1 MQVPVSSN
9 PKRFSMTYKERAAKV
24 YVPMEIK
31 LCQQLGVTRSELH
44 LLGVKHVNN
53 LVQNQRDF
61 YQDIQKVCPH
71 TLFL

>member
-44 LLGVKHVNN
+44 LRGVKHVNN
-53 LVQNQRDF
+53 LVQNQKLDLML
-61 YQDIQKVCPH
+61 V
-71 TLFL
+71 

>member
-9 PKRFSMTYKERAAKV
+9 PKRFSMTYKERASKV

-53 LVQNQRDF
+53 LVQNQKLDLML
-61 YQDIQKVCPH
+61 V
-71 TLFL
+71 

>member
-1 MQVPVSSN
+1 
-9 PKRFSMTYKERAAKV
+9 MTYKERAAKV

-53 LVQNQRDF
+53 LVQNQKL
-61 YQDIQKVCPH
+61 DIMLV
-71 TLFL
+71 

>member
-24 YVPMEIK
+24 YVPMELK

-53 LVQNQRDF
+53 LVQNQKLDLML
-61 YQDIQKVCPH
+61 V
-71 TLFL
+71 

>member
-53 LVQNQRDF
+53 LVQNQKLDLML
-61 YQDIQKVCPH
+61 V
-71 TLFL
+71 